1 MIVLRLE
8 RVGSGRLDLALA
20 RLDSATLVRAGGALL
35 LAVDRA
41 DRDRAVRGLAYAG
54 VRATELATSLAPPA
68 GLVAAAGR
76 SLAPVT
82 APSVH
87 DTVAIRPVALGTAC
101 AGLVARRFLVRGPGA
116 ARRAR
121 CRSLLRGD
129 DAAFLWVRRAWAAPA
144 VLRAGPTRA
153 ALRPIVFDRVDPAVL
168 PAPDRLAY
176 AADGALGRWAFP

>member
-8 RVGSGRLDLALA
+8 RVGSGRFDLVLA
-20 RLDSATLVRAGGALL
+20 RLDWAMLLRVEGALL
-35 LAVDRA
+35 LAVDPS
-41 DRDRAVRGLAYAG
+41 DRGRAVRGLAYAG
-54 VRATELATSLAPPA
+54 VRATDLAVSLAPPA
-68 GLVAAAGR
+68 GLVAAAGC

-82 APSVH
+82 APAVH
-87 DTVAIRPVALGTAC
+87 DTVAIRPVPLGAAC
-101 AGLVARRFLVRGPGA
+101 AGLVARRLLGRGPGA

-129 DAAFLWVRRAWAAPA
+129 DAAFLWVRRAWASPA
-144 VLRAGPTRA
+144 VLRAAATRA

-176 AADGALGRWAFP
+176 AADGALARWAFS